1 MYNFDIL
8 IIRREACNNS
18 LLDIKCLNLLNL
30 IVIIILIILQ
40 VLIKI
45 TDSLYFKGKY
55 VYVKLDKN
63 GEINI
68 HQIILAIL
76 HSKDTRY
83 ETPQSRIKLK
93 RNII

>member
-1 MYNFDIL
+1 MFKFIKFNRD
-8 IIRREACNNS
+8 NN
-18 LLDIKCLNLLNL
+18 LDNIT
-30 IVIIILIILQ
+30 

-83 ETPQSRIKLK
+83 ETLQSRIKLK

>member
-1 MYNFDIL
+1 MFKFIKFNRD
-8 IIRREACNNS
+8 NN
-18 LLDIKCLNLLNL
+18 LDNIT
-30 IVIIILIILQ
+30 

-76 HSKDTRY
+76 YSKDTRY
-83 ETPQSRIKLK
+83 ETLQSRIKLK

>member
-1 MYNFDIL
+1 MFKFIKFNRD
-8 IIRREACNNS
+8 NN
-18 LLDIKCLNLLNL
+18 LDNIT
-30 IVIIILIILQ
+30 

-76 HSKDTRY
+76 NSKDTRY

-93 RNII
+93 RNIIWTILNFIVFKTISLPINIIKYV